1 MKINNAPLALVVSLG
16 ASALAGQ
23 TAIAQ
28 SGGATAQGPSLEEVV
43 VTARKREES
52 LQDVPLPVTA
62 LTEADISNRQ
72 VTSLDDVAKFTPGL
86 VFSKVFG
93 RATERPV
100 VRGLASVLA
109 GTNASV
115 ETGVAYFV
123 DGVYYPGDIQ
133 SLDMNDVARVEVIRG
148 RG

>member
-1 MKINNAPLALVVSLG
+1 MINRNNAPWAMVVSMG
-16 ASALAGQ
+16 VAALAGQ
-23 TAIAQ
+23 PTLAQ
-28 SGGATAQGPSLEEVV
+28 SNSAEARGPTLEEVV

-62 LTEADISNRQ
+62 LSAADIANRQ

-115 ETGVAYFV
+115 ETGAAYFV
-123 DGVYYPGDIQ
+123 DGI
-133 SLDMNDVARVEVIRG
+133 
-148 RG
+148 